1 MAKTRNADD
10 IAALKYEAA
19 AAELERLVQTM
30 EQGQLPLEESLDAYR
45 RGSELLRH
53 CQKLLA
59 DAEERL
65 RVLEGNEL
73 KPLALDPG
81 ARE

>member
-1 MAKTRNADD
+1 MAKTSNSAD

-19 AAELERLVQTM
+19 LAELERLVQIM
-30 EQGQLPLEESLDAYR
+30 EEGQLPLEESLDAYR
-45 RGSELLRH
+45 RGAELLRH

-59 DAEERL
+59 DAEDRL
-65 RVLEGNEL
+65 RVLEGGEL
-73 KPLALDPG
+73 KPLALDLG